1 MNYVKVT
8 ASWILAP
15 YSLARFRRD
24 NPNISFPKEIPESTL
39 AEFGVFPIAETV
51 APSGDVVEETTPIL
65 VGDVWQQEWVSRSF
79 TQEELAQYKEEAK
92 ASINSIRDTKETEG
106 FEYVGKTFQ
115 SDQRSADRIL
125 VAANAAAA
133 SIFASQPFSVTWTT
147 SDNSEVTLNAQETLG
162 MNAAL
167 ATLGVSLHGQAKLY
181 KEQIDA
187 AQDKNEVDAVIWS
200 NT

>member
-8 ASWILAP
+8 DNWILAP

-24 NPNISFPKEIPESTL
+24 NPNVSFPKDIPESTL
-39 AEFGVFPIAETV
+39 AQFSVFPITETV
-51 APSGDVVEETTPIL
+51 APSNDVVEETTPVL
-65 VGDVWQQEWVSRSF
+65 VDGSWLQTWTSRSF
-79 TQEELAQYKEEAK
+79 TQEELLEYKKAAK
-92 ASINSIRDTKETEG
+92 QFINQIRDSEETEG
-106 FEYVGKTFQ
+106 FSYMGKTFQ
-115 SDQRSADRIL
+115 SDERSADRIL
-125 VAANAAAA
+125 VAANAAVA
-133 SIFASQPFSVTWTT
+133 SIFSSQPFSVTWTT

-187 AQDKNEVDAVIWS
+187 AQDKNEVDAVIWAV
-200 NT
+200 

>member
-8 ASWILAP
+8 DNWILAP

-24 NPNISFPKEIPESTL
+24 NPNVSFPKDIPESTL
-39 AEFGVFPIAETV
+39 AQFSVFPITETV
-51 APSGDVVEETTPIL
+51 APSNDVVEETTPVL
-65 VGDVWQQEWVSRSF
+65 VDGSWLQTWTSRSF
-79 TQEELAQYKEEAK
+79 TQEELLEYKKAAK
-92 ASINSIRDTKETEG
+92 QFINQIRDSEETEG

-125 VAANAAAA
+125 VAANAAVA
-133 SIFASQPFSVTWTT
+133 SIFSSQPFSVTWTT

-187 AQDKNEVDAVIWS
+187 AQDKNEVDAVIWAV
-200 NT
+200 